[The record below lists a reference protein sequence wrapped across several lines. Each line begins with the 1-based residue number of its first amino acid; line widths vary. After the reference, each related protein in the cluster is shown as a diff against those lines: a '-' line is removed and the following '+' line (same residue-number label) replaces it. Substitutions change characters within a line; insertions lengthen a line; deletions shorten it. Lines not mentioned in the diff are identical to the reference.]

1 MIVPDVNLLLYAY
14 NREAPL
20 HNEARNWWVGLI
32 NGTERVGIPWAVAN
46 SFLRL
51 LTIRGLL
58 THPATP
64 SQALDFVREWFRQP
78 HVAPLNP
85 GSQHLTL
92 LSQVACRCRRGRQPG
107 HWTPTSP
114 PWPWSTRRRSTP
126 TTRTS
131 AAFQA
136 SAGATPYDESTW
148 AQARESA
155 APPFVP
161 SLKGP
166 SPSATMRPHSN
177 RSRPF

>member
-92 LSQVACRCRRGRQPG
+92 LGQLL
-107 HWTPTSP
+107 
-114 PWPWSTRRRSTP
+114 
-126 TTRTS
+126 
-131 AAFQA
+131 AAAGVGGNLVMDAHLAALAMEYQA
-136 SAGATPYDESTW
+136 E
-148 AQARESA
+148 
-155 APPFVP
+155 
-161 SLKGP
+161 L
-166 SPSATMRPHSN
+166 HSN
-177 RSRPF
+177 DADFGRFPGLRWRNPL

>member
-20 HNEARNWWVGLI
+20 HNEARTWWVGLI

-92 LSQVACRCRRGRQPG
+92 LGQLL
-107 HWTPTSP
+107 
-114 PWPWSTRRRSTP
+114 
-126 TTRTS
+126 
-131 AAFQA
+131 AAAGVGGNLVMDAHLAALAMEYQA
-136 SAGATPYDESTW
+136 E
-148 AQARESA
+148 
-155 APPFVP
+155 V
-161 SLKGP
+161 
-166 SPSATMRPHSN
+166 HSN
-177 RSRPF
+177 DSDFGRFPGLRWRNPL

>member
-92 LSQVACRCRRGRQPG
+92 LGQLL
-107 HWTPTSP
+107 
-114 PWPWSTRRRSTP
+114 
-126 TTRTS
+126 
-131 AAFQA
+131 AAAGVGGNLVMDAHLAALAMEYQA
-136 SAGATPYDESTW
+136 E
-148 AQARESA
+148 
-155 APPFVP
+155 V
-161 SLKGP
+161 
-166 SPSATMRPHSN
+166 HSN
-177 RSRPF
+177 DADFGRFPGLRWRNPL